1 MDKPGSKEGYLYFK
15 VKEKSLEA
23 LFWSYRWMT
32 VSNGGLLTYRKKPEK
47 EVRQAC
53 CYVFNAK

>member
-1 MDKPGSKEGYLYFK
+1 MDNRPGSKEGYLYFK

-32 VSNGGLLTYRKKPEK
+32 LTTGGLLTYRKKPEK
-47 EVRQAC
+47 EVRQ
-53 CYVFNAK
+53 VFWLGKHV